1 MVTKEK
7 EELIDSVGIIYSQIK
22 KKADSL
28 KIAEIILSE
37 KIRMKYITGSLD
49 STEKNKEKN
58 SLNGRTR
65 KQEKYFAPQ
74 KKKRKTTRIY
84 CKYFIKRGITE
95 QDIQERLDS
104 VYPFD
109 WIIRK
114 RENLKQISV
123 NGYELWKLLSELHL
137 IAKQLGEPIN
147 SPKVCLAYTK
157 KHEGL
162 PEDLSN
168 FVFNPIYFAPE
179 ECYFYAEPELCVDP
193 EFYEDLQKEAISK
206 EIVEYVNEHYSE

>member
-1 MVTKEK
+1 MITKEK
-7 EELIDSVGIIYSQIK
+7 EKLIDSVGIIYSQIK

-28 KIAEIILSE
+28 KIAEIVLSE
-37 KIRMKYITGSLD
+37 KIRMKYYREFGFNGEKQGEELFKWSNEEARKVFHPTEEEKKSDEISLQI
-49 STEKNKEKN
+49 
-58 SLNGRTR
+58 LYR
-65 KQEKYFAPQ
+65 A
-74 KKKRKTTRIY
+74 
-84 CKYFIKRGITE
+84 GITE

-109 WIIRK
+109 WITHK
-114 RENLKQISV
+114 RENLKQITV

-157 KHEGL
+157 KHEEGL

-179 ECYFYAEPELCVDP
+179 ECYFYAEPELCIDP
-193 EFYEDLQKEAISK
+193 DFYEDLQKEAISK
-206 EIVEYVNEHYSE
+206 EIVEYVNEHYSK

>member
-1 MVTKEK
+1 MITKEK
-7 EELIDSVGIIYSQIK
+7 KELIDSVGIIYSQIK

-28 KIAEIILSE
+28 KIAEIVFSE
-37 KIRMKYITGSLD
+37 KIRMKYYREHGFNGEKQGEELFKWSNEEARKIFHP
-49 STEKNKEKN
+49 TEE
-58 SLNGRTR
+58 
-65 KQEKYFAPQ
+65 E
-74 KKKRKTTRIY
+74 KKKDEEILQALY
-84 CKYFIKRGITE
+84 DGGVTE

-114 RENLKQISV
+114 RENLKQITV
-123 NGYELWKLLSELHL
+123 NGYELWKLMSELHL

-157 KHEGL
+157 KHGGL
-162 PEDLSN
+162 SENLSV

-179 ECYFYAEPELCVDP
+179 ECYFYGAPEECLDP
-193 EFYEDLQKEAISK
+193 EFYKDLQKEAISK
-206 EIVEYVNEHYSE
+206 EIVEYVNEHYPE